1 MLRAVELP
9 AEIVEGLLE
18 CWPVARLATLG
29 PDGPR
34 GVPVVFARSGGALWS
49 PLDGKPK
56 AAGELARVRHV
67 RADPRVSLLLD
78 HYTDD
83 WRALWWIAV
92 AGRARVVQP
101 ADPSGDPPV
110 AAAVA
115 ALRAKYPQYATVP
128 VLREPA
134 TLLRVEPVRVR
145 SWCAAPEALARA
157 AAALERR
164 GPA

>member
-1 MLRAVELP
+1 VELP

-18 CWPVARLATLG
+18 RWPVARLATLG
-29 PDGPR
+29 PAGPH

-49 PLDGKPK
+49 PVDAKPK

-78 HYTDD
+78 HYADD

-92 AGRARVVQP
+92 AGRARVVRP
-101 ADPSGDPPV
+101 PDPSGDPAV

-115 ALRAKYPQYATVP
+115 ALRAKYPQYAKLP

-134 TLLRVEPVRVR
+134 TLLRIEPLRVR
-145 SWCAAPEALARA
+145 SWCSAPEAVARA
-157 AAALERR
+157 AAALAR
-164 GPA
+164 